1 MFDNKKYVE
10 EYRANDVAEQL
21 GLDRPKLIRMAHLL
35 GSDYTTGISGIGT
48 GASAFTLSPTLRV
61 TLTIDVA
68 QAHRMAHLLGSDYPA
83 GISGIIAATGSPDP
97 DPDPDPTPIQ
107 TPDLTATCP

>member
-10 EYRANDVAEQL
+10 EYRAADVAEHL

-48 GASAFTLSPTLRV
+48 AA
-61 TLTIDVA
+61 LTSVDSVLCRI
-68 QAHRMAHLLGSDYPA
+68 
-83 GISGIIAATGSPDP
+83 
-97 DPDPDPTPIQ
+97 
-107 TPDLTATCP
+107 